1 MLNLKNVSFHLI
13 YLILGEDD
21 SAPEDNPIQKAFASG
36 GLNSNK
42 NLKNYDCWDDDK
54 TPQ

>member
-1 MLNLKNVSFHLI
+1 MFYK
-13 YLILGEDD
+13 YILLLVDED
-21 SAPEDNPIQKAFASG
+21 SAPDDNPIQKAFATG

-54 TPQ
+54 TP

>member
-1 MLNLKNVSFHLI
+1 MYFQKKHSFLVD
-13 YLILGEDD
+13 ED
-21 SAPEDNPIQKAFASG
+21 SAPDDNPVSKAFASG

-42 NLKNYDCWDDDK
+42 NLKNYDCWEDDK